1 MYEVIKGM
9 RYSHATV
16 TRPTPFLSQPFWF
29 QNAAE
34 IIMTILQIIIHR
46 EENVFSHHCLHY
58 NRIIRHR
65 MSHFQALFSCRI
77 RISYPPHRPQTVS
90 PHRESVRHCDLY
102 LDFDSE
108 KYAANGVK
116 QYTLFLRKKISYTVW
131 VKHIEYFVSTMS
143 SSSAPLY

>member
-9 RYSHATV
+9 RYSHATI

-46 EENVFSHHCLHY
+46 KENVFLHHCLRY

-65 MSHFQALFSCRI
+65 MSHFQALFPAGYV
-77 RISYPPHRPQTVS
+77 YPILPTDHKRYRRTVKVYAIVIYIWTLTLKNMQQTV
-90 PHRESVRHCDLY
+90 
-102 LDFDSE
+102 
-108 KYAANGVK
+108 
-116 QYTLFLRKKISYTVW
+116 
-131 VKHIEYFVSTMS
+131 
-143 SSSAPLY
+143 